1 MSNIEVNLDKKQ
13 ARRSSIKSVLVSQYF
28 VIIVILLA
36 MGTVMSF
43 LSPVFLTSRNLLN
56 VLLQTSIN
64 ITVAVG
70 VTMVILTGGIDLGVG
85 SVVALTGVTLGTML
99 KSNLPIPVA
108 FLIAILVGALTGI
121 INGLLVSKGRVP
133 AFVATLGMMS
143 AARGLSLIITGGQSI
158 YVFPKSFLNFFGIGY
173 LWFIPMPVVIAAVVV
188 IVAQYILSQTR
199 FGRYV
204 YAIGGNPEAARL
216 AGVKVTLMLIITYM
230 IAGITYAIGGTIL
243 TARLNSS
250 QPIAGVGYEL
260 DAIAA
265 AVIGGTSLSGGIGT
279 VWGTVLG
286 ALIMGVLRNG
296 LNLLNI
302 SSYVQQVLIGTV
314 IVGAVLID
322 RMRNKP

>member
-1 MSNIEVNLDKKQ
+1 MSNIDVSSNNKQ
-13 ARRSSIKSVLVSQYF
+13 SRKSAIKDILVSQYF

-36 MGTVMSF
+36 MGLVMSF

-99 KSNLPIPVA
+99 KANVPIPFA
-108 FLIAILVGALTGI
+108 FLIALLVGALTGI

-188 IVAQYILSQTR
+188 IFAQYTLSQTR

-216 AGVKVTLMLIITYM
+216 AGVKVTLMLVMTYM
-230 IAGITYAIGGTIL
+230 IAGITYAVGGTIL
-243 TARLNSS
+243 TARLNSA

-302 SSYVQQVLIGTV
+302 SSYIQQVLIGTV

-322 RMRNKP
+322 RMRNKA

>member
-1 MSNIEVNLDKKQ
+1 MGK
-13 ARRSSIKSVLVSQYF
+13 SSFRDLLVSQYF

-36 MGTVMSF
+36 MGIVMSF

-99 KSNLPIPVA
+99 KANVPIPLA
-108 FLIAILVGALTGI
+108 FLMAVLVGALTGI

-173 LWFIPMPVVIAAVVV
+173 LWFIPMPVVIASVVV
-188 IVAQYILSQTR
+188 IVAQYSLSQTR

-204 YAIGGNPEAARL
+204 YAIGGNSEAARL
-216 AGVKVTLMLIITYM
+216 AGVKVTLMIVITYM
-230 IAGITYAIGGTIL
+230 IAGITYAVGGTIL
-243 TARLNSS
+243 TARLNSA

-265 AVIGGTSLSGGIGT
+265 AVIGGTSLSGGVGT
-279 VWGTVLG
+279 IWGTVLG

-302 SSYVQQVLIGTV
+302 SSYIQQVLIGTV

-322 RMRNKP
+322 RMRNKA

>member
-1 MSNIEVNLDKKQ
+1 MSNVDVSSDSKQ
-13 ARRSSIKSVLVSQYF
+13 IGKSSFRDLLVSQYF

-36 MGTVMSF
+36 MGIVMSF

-99 KSNLPIPVA
+99 KANVPIPLA
-108 FLIAILVGALTGI
+108 FLMAVLVGALTGI

-158 YVFPKSFLNFFGIGY
+158 YVFPKSFLNFFGVGY
-173 LWFIPMPVVIAAVVV
+173 LWFIPMPVVIASVVV
-188 IVAQYILSQTR
+188 IVAQYSLSQTR

-204 YAIGGNPEAARL
+204 YAIGGNSEAARL
-216 AGVKVTLMLIITYM
+216 AGVKVTLMIVITYM
-230 IAGITYAIGGTIL
+230 IAGITYAVGGTIL
-243 TARLNSS
+243 TARLNSA

-265 AVIGGTSLSGGIGT
+265 AVIGGTSLSGGVGT
-279 VWGTVLG
+279 IWGTVLG

-302 SSYVQQVLIGTV
+302 SSYIQQVLIGTV

-322 RMRNKP
+322 RMRNKA

>member
-1 MSNIEVNLDKKQ
+1 MPNVDVNSDSKQ
-13 ARRSSIKSVLVSQYF
+13 VGKSSLRDLLVSQYF
-28 VIIVILLA
+28 VIIVILLSL
-36 MGTVMSF
+36 GIIMSF

-85 SVVALTGVTLGTML
+85 SVVALTGVTLGAML
-99 KSNLPIPVA
+99 KANVPIPFA
-108 FLIAILVGALTGI
+108 FLIAVLVGALTGI

-188 IVAQYILSQTR
+188 IVAQYSLSQTR

-204 YAIGGNPEAARL
+204 YAIGGNAEAARL
-216 AGVKVTLMLIITYM
+216 AGVKVTLMIVITYM

-243 TARLNSS
+243 TARLNSA

-279 VWGTVLG
+279 IWGTVLG

-302 SSYVQQVLIGTV
+302 SSYIQQVLIGTV

-322 RMRNKP
+322 RMRNKA

>member
-1 MSNIEVNLDKKQ
+1 MSNVEVNLDKKQ

-99 KSNLPIPVA
+99 KSNLPISVA
-108 FLIAILVGALTGI
+108 FLIAVLVGALTGI

-243 TARLNSS
+243 TARLNSA

-322 RMRNKP
+322 RLRNKP